1 MAAGH
6 ANGTMRGMSTPIV
19 IEAPLKLEPVTADP
33 FVDDLD
39 LGHDGALAAAFVE
52 RLAASPRRRI
62 HRLIPVG
69 TPTPVP

>member
-1 MAAGH
+1 
-6 ANGTMRGMSTPIV
+6 MSTPIV

-39 LGHDGALAAAFVE
+39 LGRDGALVGAFVE

-62 HRLIPVG
+62 YD
-69 TPTPVP
+69 